1 MKFLSTEVALYLHKS
16 TRQSWNINVMFG
28 LESLDKLQK
37 QICRNVGPSLNACFE
52 ALVHLRNVASF
63 SIDITLLDLHPNWL
77 SWFHFLNLEGGL
89 LVILINCMNFLSP
102 LLDATRMTLEFAYR
116 MLSFDL

>member
-1 MKFLSTEVALYLHKS
+1 MGTLTMKFLSTEVALYLHKS

-63 SIDITLLDLHPNWL
+63 SIDITLLDLHSNWL

-102 LLDATRMTLEFAYR
+102 LLDATRMILEFA
-116 MLSFDL
+116 FDL